1 MGPKIKKVVL
11 SAVLVGTVTLSRIKK
26 KWDRERKVKKET
38 YTKLTKV
45 ILPNTTLFVGDSI
58 TEQNPVED
66 LYYEFGALNRG
77 VGGDTTEDILER
89 FDEHV
94 IDARP
99 KTIVM
104 LMGINDIAKKTPVE
118 AIAKNVET
126 MIMKIQ
132 ESLPD
137 TRTILLAT
145 FPINKSHLI
154 NHYVLINRD
163 NETVD
168 ELNDLYKSLALSK
181 GIEFYNINA
190 YLSDENGDLK
200 SEFTTDGLHINIDAY
215 VEIEKHLSKI
225 LRQRLNT

>member
-1 MGPKIKKVVL
+1 MSTKIKKAVL
-11 SAVLVGTVTLSRIKK
+11 SVALIGAVTLRRIKK
-26 KWDRERKVKKET
+26 KWDHERKIKKET

-45 ILPNTTLFVGDSI
+45 IHPNTTLFVGDSI
-58 TEQNPVED
+58 TQQHPVED
-66 LYYEFGALNRG
+66 LYQEFDAVNRG
-77 VGGDTTEDILER
+77 VNGDTTEDILER

-94 IDARP
+94 IAARP

-104 LMGINDIAKKTPVE
+104 LMGINDIAKKTSVE
-118 AIAKNVET
+118 DIAKNVET
-126 MIMKIQ
+126 MITKIQ
-132 ESLPD
+132 VSLPN

-168 ELNDLYKSLALSK
+168 ELNKIYQSLALSK
-181 GIEFYNINA
+181 GIEFYNLNE
-190 YLSDENGDLK
+190 YLSDEHGDLK

-215 VEIEKHLSKI
+215 VEIEKHLSEI
-225 LRQRLNT
+225 LRQKLK